1 MHSIYDLQEK
11 YSQIYDKG
19 LLINEAK
26 PFGVISRLKRAFTPM
41 SKVESQAQAY
51 SQENINN
58 WYNNFIQQLANSGK
72 VAKQATNNDVTSY
85 TSQAINANSNNSKT
99 WNELS
104 KNPTGT
110 FSTFGSNS
118 LGKTFAQIFFEV
130 DDYNRIHKGET
141 HETTSQPE
149 PSEVKDSKQQKEHKP
164 KKPTKAE
171 REDAIRRETA
181 NSIIAAL
188 QSIPGININNANINQ
203 VTDVATAAVQQAAGL
218 NTKKETNKT
227 TRAKRRGSSVSTPNA
242 PGTNL
247 TTT

>member
-11 YSQIYDKG
+11 YNQVRDSG

-26 PFGVISRLKRAFTPM
+26 PFGVMSRLKRAFTPM
-41 SKVESQAQAY
+41 SKVASQAQAY
-51 SQENINN
+51 SQEAINN
-58 WYNNFIQQLANSGK
+58 WYNDFVQQLANSGK
-72 VAKQATNNDVTSY
+72 VEKQATNEDVTVY
-85 TSQAINANSNNSKT
+85 TSQAIKADANNSKT
-99 WNELS
+99 WNTLS

-110 FSTFGSNS
+110 FSTFGASS

-130 DDYNRIHKGET
+130 DDYMKKHGGQTQEAT
-141 HETTSQPE
+141 PEPE
-149 PSEVKDSKQQKEHKP
+149 PSEEKAPKTPKEQKP
-164 KKPTKAE
+164 KRPTKAE

-203 VTDVATAAVQQAAGL
+203 VADVATAAVQQAAGL
-218 NTKKETNKT
+218 NTKKETKKT
-227 TRAKRRGSSVSTPNA
+227 TKSKNNGSSVSTPTA
-242 PGTNL
+242 PGAGL